1 VFLVVIPVVVYH
13 SMGLSLVWESVA
25 VWTDRCSWLLSIVPS
40 YFSTVNSLCP
50 AYSTISVGG
59 ARTDSR
65 ARTHTTSRNQT
76 TRPRVAQA
84 FHREQR
90 EEIGDVFETISN
102 WYEAQNRY
110 IGAYSRTRMSAL
122 RDESATLLQSRLTD
136 PAAILQAVYLEGLD
150 SIQMK
155 LHTDE

>member
-1 VFLVVIPVVVYH
+1 
-13 SMGLSLVWESVA
+13 M
-25 VWTDRCSWLLSIVPS
+25 
-40 YFSTVNSLCP
+40 
-50 AYSTISVGG
+50 
-59 ARTDSR
+59 
-65 ARTHTTSRNQT
+65 
-76 TRPRVAQA
+76 
-84 FHREQR
+84 EQR
-90 EEIGDVFETISN
+90 EEIGDVFETISK

-122 RDESATLLQSRLTD
+122 RDESATLVQSRLTD